1 MVLSISK
8 KETDIADIYHLVV
21 LNAHIIAGI
30 NPYRIAVA
38 RHCTVIAVK
47 YVVRTSIRFICPV
60 RDKGL
65 DDCIR
70 IHRRLRILGNIIFCR
85 LDKRYDM
92 LDSGLCVLIM
102 IKIPERMG
110 LRPVKRSLSFCVILK
125 DRCRII
131 ADHCLNSIQ
140 ICNRCIC
147 RIIPAV
153 QPVNNLVFYIRIS
166 CLRLVSIGSI
176 LQDFKF
182 CNQCICIFCCYCI
195 CIKLFLKLCQFRCQL
210 HGFLKCSYS
219 AVHVLVDHMLGK
231 FS

>member
-1 MVLSISK
+1 MILSCTQQ
-8 KETDIADIYHLVV
+8 EADIADADHAVIHHAYIV
-21 LNAHIIAGI
+21 ACID
-30 NPYRIAVA
+30 PYRISIAC
-38 RHCTVIAVK
+38 HCAVIAIE
-47 YVVRTSIRFICPV
+47 YIIGTSVWRIRPV
-60 RDKGL
+60 CDKGL

-70 IHRRLRILGNIIFCR
+70 IHRRLRILGNIIGCR
-85 LDKRYDM
+85 LNKRHNM
-92 LDSGLCVLIM
+92 LDSGLCVLVM

-125 DRCRII
+125 DRCRVI
-131 ADHCLNSIQ
+131 ADHCLNTIQ

-166 CLRLVSIGSI
+166 CLCLVSIGCI
-176 LQDFKF
+176 LQDFKL
-182 CNQCICIFCCYCI
+182 CDQCICIFCCYCI
-195 CIKLFLKLCQFRCQL
+195 CIKLVLKLCQFRRQL